1 MRLNV
6 WKYFKKKKKTLF
18 NETHKG
24 VFMAEMK
31 PDKKSLKNI
40 LVAEDD
46 AYYQIP
52 IYQRPYQWTE
62 ENCEKLLD
70 DLLSSY
76 ECYKESDYFCGSLVL
91 IAIGIDSETNATT
104 YDIVDGQQRLSTFIL
119 LAKVLATLYNKDLNT
134 TSRGLLEKSLGDT
147 DGEKRKRLIF
157 DTIGLNAEKDFQN
170 ALDFFDDLDAS
181 KGKNSKSNDPSKGK
195 NSYLKNA
202 ICLKNY
208 LEKKEIVDI
217 NDFIRWLYFKVIFI
231 KTTCSNI
238 SMALRIFSVLN
249 ARGLPLHAI
258 DVFKVELL
266 KKLAKEKDQ
275 EDFVYRW
282 NALRQKCS
290 ENESKFPKRKENK
303 REKNA
308 AEILFSWYLTYLHP
322 VTSGKNMEERLAD
335 QFERLNKT
343 PLEYLKGVED
353 FYNAYCEVLE
363 MQDRHAHLLSYL
375 ASDFW
380 HIILCTSILHNYS
393 QSEIE
398 TLKELLVKFYYQNWV
413 AEQKEPKKQTNCN
426 IINALK
432 EKKNIDDIISIVK
445 QYLDKN
451 KITQNFREKLKDD
464 HLYEKHKKSS
474 KNSWLKSIL
483 ILVEYFMSDD
493 PKPKRIQ
500 MDKNL
505 HVEHIL
511 PQKSDPSSQW
521 AKDFSEEERERYT
534 HSLANLT
541 LLGGKKNTNASN
553 LDFQDK
559 KKIYMGEE
567 IRLNK
572 KKPFRVMTCY
582 KMTIDIAHHYTEWT
596 PKSLEKREKELI
608 EIIESV
614 LTL

>member
-1 MRLNV
+1 MV
-6 WKYFKKKKKTLF
+6 
-18 NETHKG
+18 
-24 VFMAEMK
+24 EMK

-52 IYQRPYQWTE
+52 IYQRPYQWGKEQCE
-62 ENCEKLLD
+62 ELLN
-70 DLLSSY
+70 DLFENY
-76 ECYKESDYFCGSLVL
+76 EDHGEDDYFCGSLVF
-91 IAIGIDSETNATT
+91 IQSDEGNKT

-119 LAKVLATLYNKDLNT
+119 LAKVLATLY
-134 TSRGLLEKSLGDT
+134 SVGDKYQRYLQESWSDRHE
-147 DGEKRKRLIF
+147 DGEKKKRKRLDF
-157 DTIGLNAEKDFQN
+157 DLVGSNAKKDFQD

-181 KGKNSKSNDPSKGK
+181 KGKNSYK

-208 LEKKEIVDI
+208 LEKKEIEEI
-217 NDFIRWLYFKVIFI
+217 NDFIQWLYLKVNFI
-231 KTTCSNI
+231 TITCSDTD
-238 SMALRIFSVLN
+238 MALRIFSVLN

-275 EDFVYRW
+275 EEFVFRW

-343 PLEYLKGVED
+343 PSEYLKGVED

-380 HIILCTSILHNYS
+380 RIILCTSLLHRYS
-393 QSEIE
+393 DQDIE
-398 TLKELLVKFYYQNWV
+398 TLKKLLVKFYYQNWV
-413 AEQKEPKKQTNCN
+413 AEQKEPKKQANCN

-432 EKKNIDDIISIVK
+432 EKKNIDYIISIVK
-445 QYLDKN
+445 QYLDEN

-464 HLYEKHKKSS
+464 HLYEKHQRSS
-474 KNSWLKSIL
+474 KNSWLRPIL
-483 ILVEYFMSDD
+483 ILVEYFMSDE

-500 MDKNL
+500 TNDF

-511 PQKSDPSSQW
+511 PQKPTLSSQW

-541 LLGGKKNTNASN
+541 LLGGVKNTKASN
-553 LDFQDK
+553 LDFKDK

-567 IRLNK
+567 IRLDK
-572 KKPFRVMTCY
+572 RKPFRVMICY
-582 KMTIDIAHHYTEWT
+582 KTTIDIAHHYTEWT
-596 PKSLEKREKELI
+596 PKSLEKREKDLMS
-608 EIIESV
+608 IIERV

>member
-1 MRLNV
+1 MA
-6 WKYFKKKKKTLF
+6 
-18 NETHKG
+18 NESIEG
-24 VFMAEMK
+24 EAYQ
-31 PDKKSLKNI
+31 LKDI
-40 LVAEDD
+40 LATELS

-52 IYQRPYQWTE
+52 TYQRPYQWTE
-62 ENCEKLLD
+62 ENCKKLLD

-91 IAIGIDSETNATT
+91 IAISKDSETNAKT
-104 YDIVDGQQRLSTFIL
+104 YDVVDGQQRLSTFIL
-119 LAKVLATLYNKDLNT
+119 LAKVLATLYKDLNK
-134 TSRGLLEKSLGDT
+134 TSRDFLEKSLGDT

-157 DTIGLNAEKDFQN
+157 NTIGLNAKDDFQG
-170 ALDFFDDLDAS
+170 ALDFFDNLDAS
-181 KGKNSKSNDPSKGK
+181 KVKNSKINDPSKGK
-195 NSYLKNA
+195 NNYLKNA
-202 ICLKNY
+202 ICLINY
-208 LEKKEIVDI
+208 IREKEIENI
-217 NDFIRWLYFKVIFI
+217 NAFIKWLYFKVVFI
-231 KTTCSNI
+231 RTTCSNI

-275 EDFVYRW
+275 EEFVSRW

-290 ENESKFPKRKENK
+290 KNESKFPKRKENK
-303 REKNA
+303 REKDA
-308 AEILFSWYLTYLHP
+308 AEILFSWYLTYLNP
-322 VTSGKNMEERLAD
+322 VTSAKSMEERLAD
-335 QFERLNKT
+335 LFERLNKP

-353 FYNAYCEVLE
+353 FYNAYCWVLE

-380 HIILCTSILHNYS
+380 RVILCTSLLHRYS
-393 QSEIE
+393 ESEIE
-398 TLKELLVKFYYQNWV
+398 ALKELLVKFYYQNWV
-413 AEQKEPKKQTNCN
+413 AEQKEPKKQTSCN
-426 IINALK
+426 IIKALK
-432 EKKNIDDIISIVK
+432 EKKSVEDIASIVK
-445 QYLDKN
+445 EYLNGN

-464 HLYEKHKKSS
+464 HLYEKHKKAS
-474 KNSWLKSIL
+474 KNSWLRPIL

-500 MDKNL
+500 TNDF

-511 PQKSDPSSQW
+511 PQKPTLSSQW
-521 AKDFSEEERERYT
+521 AKDFSEEERELYA

-541 LLGGKKNTNASN
+541 LLGGKKNTKASN
-553 LDFQDK
+553 LDFKDK

-567 IRLNK
+567 ISLSK
-572 KKPFRVMTCY
+572 KKTFRVMTCY

-596 PKSLEKREKELI
+596 PKSLEKRKEELI
-608 EIIESV
+608 KIIESV

>member
-1 MRLNV
+1 MA
-6 WKYFKKKKKTLF
+6 
-18 NETHKG
+18 NESIKG
-24 VFMAEMK
+24 EACQ
-31 PDKKSLKNI
+31 LKGI
-40 LVAEDD
+40 LATEFDS
-46 AYYQIP
+46 YYQIP

-62 ENCEKLLD
+62 ENCKKLLD

-76 ECYKESDYFCGSLVL
+76 EYYKESDYFCGSLVL
-91 IAIGIDSETNATT
+91 IAINTDSETNATT
-104 YDIVDGQQRLSTFIL
+104 YDVVDGQQRLSTFIL
-119 LAKVLATLYNKDLNT
+119 LAKVLATLYNNEVLNNKTSKDF
-134 TSRGLLEKSLGDT
+134 LEKSLGDI
-147 DGEKRKRLIF
+147 DGEKRKRLTF
-157 DTIGLNAEKDFQN
+157 NTIGLNAKDDFQG

-181 KGKNSKSNDPSKGK
+181 KGKNSRSNDPSKGK
-195 NSYLKNA
+195 NNYLKNA

-208 LEKKEIVDI
+208 LKEKEIENI
-217 NDFIRWLYFKVIFI
+217 NAFIKWLYLKVTFI
-231 KTTCSNI
+231 KTTCPNI

-258 DVFKVELL
+258 DIFKAELL

-275 EDFVYRW
+275 EEFVFRW

-308 AEILFSWYLTYLHP
+308 AEILFSWYLTYLNP
-322 VTSGKNMEERLAD
+322 VTSGKSMEERLAD
-335 QFERLNKT
+335 QFERLNKP

-380 HIILCTSILHNYS
+380 RVILCTSILHHYS
-393 QSEIE
+393 DQDIE

-426 IINALK
+426 IIKALK
-432 EKKNIDDIISIVK
+432 EKQSVENIASIVK
-445 QYLDKN
+445 EYLN
-451 KITQNFREKLKDD
+451 GSKITQHFKEKLEDD
-464 HLYEKHKKSS
+464 HLYEKHKKAS
-474 KNSWLKSIL
+474 KNSWLRPIL

-493 PKPKRIQ
+493 PKPKRIE
-500 MDKNL
+500 KGNF
-505 HVEHIL
+505 HIEHIL
-511 PQKSDPSSQW
+511 PQKPDPSSQW
-521 AKDFSEEERERYT
+521 VKDFSEEERGLYT

-541 LLGGKKNTNASN
+541 LLKGAKNTQASN
-553 LDFQDK
+553 LDFKDK

-567 IRLNK
+567 IKLNK
-572 KKPFRVMTCY
+572 KKPFKVMTCY
-582 KMTIDIAHHYTEWT
+582 DMTKNDVCRYTEWT
-596 PKSLEKREKELI
+596 PKSLEKRKEELI
-608 EIIESV
+608 QKIESV

>member
-1 MRLNV
+1 MA
-6 WKYFKKKKKTLF
+6 
-18 NETHKG
+18 NESIEG
-24 VFMAEMK
+24 EAYQ
-31 PDKKSLKNI
+31 LKDV
-40 LVAEDD
+40 LATELDS
-46 AYYQIP
+46 YYQIP
-52 IYQRPYQWTE
+52 DYQRPYQWTE

-70 DLLSSY
+70 DLFSSY

-91 IAIGIDSETNATT
+91 IATDKDRMTNAET

-119 LAKVLATLYNKDLNT
+119 LAKVLVTLYHNLNK
-134 TSRGLLEKSLGDT
+134 TSRDFLEKSLGDL
-147 DGEKRKRLIF
+147 DGEKRKRLDF
-157 DTIGLNAEKDFQN
+157 NTIGSNAKKDFQN
-170 ALDFFDDLDAS
+170 ALDFLDDPNAS
-181 KGKNSKSNDPSKGK
+181 KGKDSTRVK
-195 NSYLKNA
+195 NNYLKNA

-208 LEKKEIVDI
+208 LREKEIENI
-217 NDFIRWLYFKVIFI
+217 NAFIIWLYSKVIFI
-231 KTTCSNI
+231 KTICPNI

-275 EDFVYRW
+275 EEFVFRW

-303 REKNA
+303 REKNP
-308 AEILFSWYLTYLHP
+308 AEILFSWYLTYLNP
-322 VTSGKNMEERLAD
+322 VTSGKSMEERLAD
-335 QFERLNKT
+335 QFEKLDKT
-343 PLEYLKGVED
+343 PLEYLDGVEE

-380 HIILCTSILHNYS
+380 CVILCTSILHRYS
-393 QSEIE
+393 DQDIE
-398 TLKELLVKFYYQNWV
+398 ALKELLVKFYYQNWV
-413 AEQKEPKKQTNCN
+413 AEQKEPKKQTSCN
-426 IINALK
+426 IVKALK

-445 QYLDKN
+445 QYLDQN

-464 HLYEKHKKSS
+464 HLYEKHKKAS
-474 KNSWLKSIL
+474 KNSWLRPIL
-483 ILVEYFMSDD
+483 ILVEYFISDD
-493 PKPKRIQ
+493 SRPRRIQ
-500 MDKNL
+500 KDDF

-511 PQKSDPSSQW
+511 PQNPDPSSQW
-521 AKDFSEEERERYT
+521 VKDFSEEERKLYT

-541 LLGGKKNTNASN
+541 LLGGEKNTKASN
-553 LDFQDK
+553 LDFKDK

-572 KKPFRVMTCY
+572 KKTFRAMTCY
-582 KMTIDIAHHYTEWT
+582 DTTKDIAYNYTEWT
-596 PKSLEKREKELI
+596 PKSLEKREKDLMGV
-608 EIIESV
+608 IESV